1 MAKRSAGILLWKR
14 TPTGLHVLLVHP
26 GGPFWRNKDDGAWSL
41 PKGEYEESENAL
53 SAARRELVEELG
65 PAVAPLAVQGE
76 AAFAAL
82 GEVKQKGGKIVTAF
96 ALEGDFDVTQLA
108 SNSFEI
114 EWPPRSGR
122 REAFP
127 EADRA
132 QWFALD
138 EARTKILPSQLELLV
153 RAGKLLS
160 AC

>member
-1 MAKRSAGILLWKR
+1 MAKRSAGILLWRR
-14 TPTGLHVLLVHP
+14 TETGLRVLLVHP

-41 PKGEYEESENAL
+41 PKGEYDEGENAL

-65 PAVAPLAVQGE
+65 PGAASLARQHE

-108 SNSFEI
+108 SNTFEV

-122 REAFP
+122 TGMFP

-132 QWFALD
+132 QWFDLD